1 MVWKTGAWLV
11 SGSWD
16 GDVRLWSTAPLAGTP
31 DELRAAMAPVVPA
44 IKQGGRLAD
53 ALENALDCSRDGDTF
68 TCDETLLA
76 KFAVSGMDAELL
88 VTVEVTGTLTSS
100 QRITADETIRQSCAG
115 ADCAAVI
122 ADQALTLPCEYSF
135 SFTGASPWRSRT
147 SGSCCWS
154 ADPSARSERRL

>member
-1 MVWKTGAWLV
+1 MGAMPTRVARFVTLT
-11 SGSWD
+11 
-16 GDVRLWSTAPLAGTP
+16 LLLAACAAPDIEPQAGTWTYQDVTLTQNSCKDAPSSTP
-31 DELRAAMAPVVPA
+31 DGEFELT
-44 IKQGGRLAD
+44 RLSATRFTIDAD

-135 SFTGASPWRSRT
+135 SFTGAAS
-147 SGSCCWS
+147 
-154 ADPSARSERRL
+154 